1 MSSSLPWIIAVIA
14 IGALLATAVWRLRWP
29 RPAPGPAPL
38 PVDWDLLPRPV
49 FTADERRLYRQLR
62 EALPHH
68 VILAKLPLVRMC
80 QPADPEKV
88 RYWYELLG
96 AIQVS
101 FAVCSSHGRVLA
113 AIDLHYDRGGPPARA
128 TRIKQ
133 SALGACRVRYLRC
146 PADHLPSV
154 AELQLLVPQNASANR
169 GPQPAGVPA
178 TGQGLSMPA
187 ASAANDSRANG
198 SRRRERTALWQD
210 SLPFMDSFFTPERRF
225 EAAGLGD
232 SDPEDEAIQAV
243 AGPAPAIGGDEAG
256 PSTPTPP
263 GAQAMLHDA
272 APEAGSAGLPAT
284 GTYGAS
290 YGGTVAA
297 TIDSAYSGPQGMGS
311 AVTS

>member
-1 MSSSLPWIIAVIA
+1 MLSTLSWILAVIA
-14 IGALLATAVWRLRWP
+14 IGALAALLAWRLRAP
-29 RPAPGPAPL
+29 RAATGPAPL

-49 FTADERRLYRQLR
+49 FTADERRMYRQLR

-68 VILAKLPLVRMC
+68 VILAKLPLVRFC
-80 QPADPEKV
+80 QPADPDKV

-101 FAVCSSHGRVLA
+101 FAICSLNGRVLA

-169 GPQPAGVPA
+169 GPQPAGAPQP
-178 TGQGLSMPA
+178 GQA
-187 ASAANDSRANG
+187 AAPGAANDSRASSG

-210 SLPFMDSFFTPERRF
+210 SLPFTDSFFMPERRF

-232 SDPEDEAIQAV
+232 SDPEDEFA
-243 AGPAPAIGGDEAG
+243 
-256 PSTPTPP
+256 
-263 GAQAMLHDA
+263 DA
-272 APEAGSAGLPAT
+272 APEALHPVAAAPEAPAAPTLSLVQADAPDSGAHLAAT
-284 GTYGAS
+284 GTYGGARAL
-290 YGGTVAA
+290 GA
-297 TIDSAYSGPQGMGS
+297 
-311 AVTS
+311 